1 MEQLTQQLKDGTMQ
15 WLEVPFPHLAPGTV
29 LVRNHFSAISAGT
42 EGKTVN
48 DARLGYIAKARAR
61 KSEVNKVIKAAR
73 TYGLADTY
81 KMVMNKLEAPSALGY
96 SCAGEV
102 IAVAADVQG
111 FRLGDRV
118 ACAGGSAVHAE
129 VVAIPENLCA
139 HIPQN
144 VAFDE
149 ASMTTIAAIALQ
161 GIRLSDTQL
170 GGNAVVIGLG
180 VIGKMTMMML
190 RASGVTP
197 IGIDIDDSQIESAQK
212 LGFDYVYHR
221 ERLNLEKE
229 IIALCDGNGTDAV
242 IITAATGSLDPV
254 NFAGKVARQKGKVVI
269 VGNVPT
275 GFERKEYYRKEL
287 DLRMSSS
294 YGPGRYDRNYEEH
307 GLDYPVGYVRW
318 TENRNMKAVLGMLSS
333 GAISFEP
340 LVSHVFPY
348 HQAQE
353 AYDMIVSRSQ
363 YFAGILLKYDAK
375 KELKSEVSFK
385 VKTPPADSDKVRA
398 SFVGAGSFAQNFLL
412 PNLGQVTLQKVFTSR
427 ANNARNV
434 ASKYGFRAA
443 VSDVRGILDDP
454 DCNTVFI
461 ATRHNTH
468 FEYTREA
475 LLAGKNVFVEKPLC
489 FNEEELNEIMAVA
502 SSSKGRL
509 MVGFNRRFSPA
520 VDMIKSALKD
530 NRPMTLNYQI
540 NAGELPSDHWVH
552 DPKVGGGRILGEACH
567 FIDLAIYLTGSKVVE
582 VKAAAPGMGNGK
594 EDNVAIVLKMANGAV
609 AAVNYFSNGHPAVAK
624 ERLEIQQDG
633 AFWQLED
640 FRKLRKNSLAKPVKI
655 WTKAQKGYAE
665 ELAAF
670 TASVTNGTEAPIPL
684 GDLHHSMWVT
694 FKVLEQI
701 RFGSN
706 E

>member
-1 MEQLTQQLKDGTMQ
+1 MQ
-15 WLEVPFPHLAPGTV
+15 WLEVPFPHIAPGTV

-61 KSEVNKVIKAAR
+61 KNEVNKVIKAAR
-73 TYGLADTY
+73 TYGIADTY

-102 IAVAADVQG
+102 IAVAADVRG
-111 FRLGDRV
+111 FKLGDRV

-129 VVAIPENLCA
+129 VVAVPENLCA
-139 HIPQN
+139 HVPLN
-144 VAFDE
+144 VPFDE

-190 RASGVTP
+190 RASGVVP
-197 IGIDIDDSQIESAQK
+197 IGIDIDELQIESTRK
-212 LGFDYVYHR
+212 LGFDHVYHR
-221 ERLNLEKE
+221 ERLNLAEE
-229 IIALCDGNGTDAV
+229 IIALCDGNGSDAV
-242 IITAATGSLDPV
+242 IITAATSSIDPV
-254 NFAGKVARQKGKVVI
+254 NFAGKIARQKGKVVI

-275 GFERKEYYRKEL
+275 GFERKDYYRKEL

-307 GLDYPVGYVRW
+307 GFDYPVGYVRW
-318 TENRNMKAVLGMLSS
+318 TENRNMKAVLRMLSS
-333 GAISFEP
+333 GAISFKP

-353 AYDMIVSRSQ
+353 AYDMIVSRTQ
-363 YFAGILLKYDAK
+363 YFAGILLEYDVL
-375 KELKSEVSFK
+375 KELKSEVSFDVNPSTAHSGE
-385 VKTPPADSDKVRA
+385 VKA
-398 SFVGAGSFAQNFLL
+398 SFIGAGSFAQNFLL
-412 PNLGQVTLQKVFTSR
+412 PNLGEISLQKVFTSR

-434 ASKYGFRAA
+434 ADKCGFKGA
-443 VSDVRGILDDP
+443 VSDVQGILDDP
-454 DCNTVFI
+454 ECNTVFI

-468 FEYTREA
+468 FEYTRKA

-489 FNEEELNEIMAVA
+489 LSEEELNDVIAVA
-502 SSSKGRL
+502 SSAKGRL

-520 VDMIKSALKD
+520 VNMIKSALKD
-530 NRPMTLNYQI
+530 SRPLTLNYQI
-540 NAGELPSDHWVH
+540 NAGELPPDHWVH

-567 FIDLAIYLTGSKVVE
+567 FIDLAIYLAGSKVVE
-582 VKAAAPGMGNGK
+582 VMAAAPGIEKGK
-594 EDNVAIVLKMANGAV
+594 EDNVAIVLKMANGSV
-609 AAVNYFSNGHPAVAK
+609 AAINYFSNGNPAIAK
-624 ERLEIQQDG
+624 ERIEIQQDG

-640 FRKLRKNSLAKPVKI
+640 FRKLRKNNLSKPVKV
-655 WTKAQKGYAE
+655 WSKAQKGYAE
-665 ELAAF
+665 ELSAF
-670 TASVTNGTEAPIPL
+670 TASVRNGTEAPIAL
-684 GDLHHSMWVT
+684 NDLYHSMWVT
-694 FKVLEQI
+694 FKILEQI
-701 RFGSN
+701 RFGIRK
-706 E
+706 